1 MSAQTYNGWANY
13 ETWNVVLWIGNDW
26 NLYQLALDVV
36 RNGGTY
42 VDLINAILLNCGATK
57 TPDNVAYNDAK
68 IDLRAVNEFL
78 ADLYEAC

>member
-26 NLYQLALDVV
+26 GLYQLALDVV

-57 TPDNVAYNDAK
+57 TRDNVAYNDAK
-68 IDLRAVNEFL
+68 IDWRAVNEFL
-78 ADLYEAC
+78 ADLID

>member
-26 NLYQLALDVV
+26 NLYQLAIDVV

-57 TPDNVAYNDAK
+57 TPDDVAYNDAK

-78 ADLYEAC
+78 ADLYEGC

>member
-26 NLYQLALDVV
+26 GLYQLALDVV

-78 ADLYEAC
+78 ADLYEGC

>member
-26 NLYQLALDVV
+26 GLYQLALDVV

-42 VDLINAILLNCGATK
+42 FELINAILLNCGATK

-68 IDLRAVNEFL
+68 INLKQVNEFL
-78 ADLYEAC
+78 ADLID

>member
-26 NLYQLALDVV
+26 SLYQLALDVV

-42 VDLINAILLNCGATK
+42 VDLINAIRINCGATK
-57 TPDNVAYNDAK
+57 TPDDVEYNSAK

-78 ADLYEAC
+78 AELID

>member
-13 ETWNVVLWIGNDW
+13 ETWNVTLWIQNNW

-42 VDLINAILLNCGATK
+42 VDLINAILFNYGATK
-57 TPDNVAYNDAK
+57 TPDDVAYNDAK

-78 ADLYEAC
+78 AELVD

>member
-42 VDLINAILLNCGATK
+42 VDLINAIRINCGATK
-57 TPDNVAYNDAK
+57 TPDDVAYNSAK

-78 ADLYEAC
+78 AELID

>member
-78 ADLYEAC
+78 AELID

>member
-36 RNGGTY
+36 RDGGTY
-42 VDLINAILLNCGATK
+42 VDLINAIRINCGATK
-57 TPDNVAYNDAK
+57 TPDDVEYNSAK

-78 ADLYEAC
+78 ADLYEGC

>member
-36 RNGGTY
+36 RYGGTY

>member
-36 RNGGTY
+36 RHGGTY

-57 TPDNVAYNDAK
+57 TPDDVAYNDAK

-78 ADLYEAC
+78 ADLYEGC

>member
-78 ADLYEAC
+78 ADLYESC